1 MKTIIE
7 ATNLSKHYGMKERQ
21 LALNTINLKIETG
34 EFVSVM
40 GPSGSGKTTLLHHL
54 SGMEKIMK
62 GSVKINGKE
71 LSTLSEKRLAE
82 LRLHQL
88 GFVFQHIHLLKN
100 LNLFDNILLPAY
112 LAKKESKKQIH
123 LQALELMEK
132 TGISKLANH
141 NITEASG
148 GQLQRV
154 AICRALINSPTIL
167 FGDEP
172 TGALNSA
179 AAENIMD
186 IFTMINEEDTTI
198 VLVTHDSKVAAK
210 TERVLFMLD
219 GKIVA
224 EKYLGK
230 YSRGSGH
237 LKEREEALT
246 KWLKTIGF

>member
-21 LALNTINLKIETG
+21 LALNSINLKIETG

-54 SGMEKIMK
+54 SGMEKIIK
-62 GSVKINGKE
+62 GSVKINRKE

-230 YSRGSGH
+230 YSRGSEH